1 MLILA
6 ICLRPLFRA
15 ALPAAARSRIAAME
29 MADVTRTRSLVS
41 MVSWLDFAVAKKP
54 NKRCIFCAPTR
65 IRFIII
71 TNYVRSELCVSG
83 TFSETL
89 WPTCLVVARHVVLL
103 VLQLK
108 PLNFAAM
115 ILIRSSGRFVRRF
128 RSDLP
133 KRDRRMSN
141 WFSPRIEV
149 LPLPQIALFLEL
161 NQVPLHFAL
170 YGGTALA
177 LHLGHRESTGFDF
190 FSLCRRQICPFGE
203 MRTGIRPVGMGI

>member
-29 MADVTRTRSLVS
+29 MADGTRTRSLVS

-65 IRFIII
+65 IRLIII

-89 WPTCLVVARHVVLL
+89 WPTCLVVAYLSRCGETGGVICSTTKADEFRGYDLDQVERAIC
-103 VLQLK
+103 
-108 PLNFAAM
+108 AA
-115 ILIRSSGRFVRRF
+115 LSF
-128 RSDLP
+128 
-133 KRDRRMSN
+133 
-141 WFSPRIEV
+141 
-149 LPLPQIALFLEL
+149 
-161 NQVPLHFAL
+161 
-170 YGGTALA
+170 
-177 LHLGHRESTGFDF
+177 
-190 FSLCRRQICPFGE
+190 
-203 MRTGIRPVGMGI
+203 